1 MPKNIGLTFAR
12 KSECF
17 ISKENKKRPPMK
29 KDALLKKCKEL
40 KKTFDEKRGTPKNR
54 KGVERPPI
62 KKQTPLKNARSL
74 KDLR

>member
-29 KDALLKKCKEL
+29 KDAPLKKCKEL
-40 KKTFDEKRGTPKNR
+40 K
-54 KGVERPPI
+54 RPSM
-62 KKQTPLKNARSL
+62 KKEAPLKTARGS